1 MIRELTIKNYK
12 SILDHTIELGR
23 INVFI
28 GENGCGKTNI
38 LEAMAMAAAAL
49 TDKLSVEELFNR
61 GMRVA
66 KPSIMRSSF
75 LGARSKEILLGFKF
89 ELEQLDGPLSVELR
103 LSADEESTAEVK
115 WSDAGRQAEIEF
127 NLGKGQDAEKRARA
141 LLESFERFKK

>member
-1 MIRELTIKNYK
+1 MIKSFSIKNYK

-49 TDKLSVEELFNR
+49 TDRLSVEELFNR

-75 LGARSKEILLGFKF
+75 PGVRSKEIVLRLGF
-89 ELEQLDGPLSVELR
+89 
-103 LSADEESTAEVK
+103 
-115 WSDAGRQAEIEF
+115 
-127 NLGKGQDAEKRARA
+127 DAESPNKPQRIEELCLAAR
-141 LLESFERFKK
+141 E